1 MPVAL
6 PPFGL
11 RRRPGRAARGARRRP
26 ASRRAATLAA
36 CGLLL
41 AGGCT
46 VGSGHPAVTR
56 TPGDP
61 AVRAL
66 LARQSAAVL
75 HHDRAAFL
83 AGVDPHATR
92 FRARQ
97 QKVFADLA
105 KVPLAS
111 WSYTL
116 VRTGAF
122 RLPPAADGAVRTA
135 AEVRLGYRLAGYDDE
150 PVTSTAY
157 LTLTRRGSRWYV
169 SSDDDGA
176 PSGHRTDAQLWDY
189 GPVKVV
195 RGKHSVVLG
204 LEPEATLSG
213 YAGDADEAVVQ
224 VRNAWGTGGWPGRV
238 VIEAPATLD
247 QTAALLNAKAADYS
261 DIAAVT
267 TGEGGVNTDAP
278 ADRVILNPAAFKE
291 LSAFGRQAVLTHET
305 THVATREAT
314 TAHTPLWLSEGIA
327 DWVAYR
333 TSGRTAPEIAPELA
347 ADVRAGHVPERLPTD
362 ADFGSTAKGLAQAYE
377 GGWLACRMVA
387 DHWSP
392 RTLTSF
398 YRAVARG
405 GTLDARLRSAVGL
418 DTAQFTARWRAYVKQ
433 ELG

>member
-1 MPVAL
+1 MV
-6 PPFGL
+6 GL
-11 RRRPGRAARGARRRP
+11 V
-26 ASRRAATLAA
+26 
-36 CGLLL
+36 
-41 AGGCT
+41 GGCS
-46 VGSGHPAVTR
+46 VGAGKPTASR

-83 AGVDPHATR
+83 AGIDPHSAA

-97 QKVFADLA
+97 EKAFADLA

-116 VRTGAF
+116 VGTGAF
-122 RLPPAADGAVRTA
+122 RLPPAADGAARTA
-135 AEVRLGYRLAGYDDE
+135 AEIRLGYRLAGYDDQ

-157 LTLTRRGSRWYV
+157 LTLTRRGTRWYV

-176 PSGHRTDAQLWDY
+176 DSGHRTDAQLWDF
-189 GPVKVV
+189 GPVRVV
-195 RGKHSVVLG
+195 RGAHSIVLG
-204 LEPEATLSG
+204 LEGQTTLSG
-213 YAGDADEAVVQ
+213 YASDADQAVAQ
-224 VRNAWGTGGWPGRV
+224 VRHAWGTAGWPARV
-238 VIEAPATLD
+238 VVEAPATLD
-247 QTAALLNAKAADYS
+247 QTAALLNAKASDYR

-267 TGEGGVNTDAP
+267 TGEGGSDSEAP
-278 ADRVILNPAAFKE
+278 ADRVVLNPAAFRE

-333 TSGRTAPEIAPELA
+333 TSGRTAPEIASELA
-347 ADVRAGHVPERLPTD
+347 ADVKAGHVPQALPTD
-362 ADFGSTAKGLAQAYE
+362 ADFGPTAKGLAQAYE
-377 GGWLACRMVA
+377 GGWLACRMIA
-387 DHWSP
+387 DQWSP
-392 RTLTSF
+392 ATLTAF
-398 YRAVARG
+398 YRAVGKG
-405 GTLDARLRSAVGL
+405 GTVDARLRAELGL
-418 DTAQFTARWRAYVKQ
+418 DTARFTARWRAYVEQ